1 MPRKAAAIGSWVH
14 HMLIGKAAFLP
25 GPVVS
30 KAKEACPNMTRKM
43 QLMGRYIFARVA
55 LFIPTVHGDRVTAV
69 IPANNIQC
77 PRERERKR
85 ETQRESEQEI
95 EGERKGDSTPTP
107 TSYAQT
113 PKALPNHTPD
123 SSISVQ

>member
-1 MPRKAAAIGSWVH
+1 VSSPTAKKFMPRKAAAIGSWVH

-30 KAKEACPNMTRKM
+30 KAKEACANMTRKM

-77 PRERERKR
+77 PRERERER
-85 ETQRESEQEI
+85 ERHRESQS
-95 EGERKGDSTPTP
+95 K
-107 TSYAQT
+107 
-113 PKALPNHTPD
+113 K
-123 SSISVQ
+123 